1 MRDENFR
8 RRKRMT
14 NKKKVLHLIIIYIL
28 IIQTFLLCDMTLF
41 DSVLT
46 RDFKQNFLN
55 VDMSI
60 FEADRIVG
68 VSVKN
73 VGSGFS
79 IYEYNLPFGK
89 HLYLT
94 QRYNWSTDNQYIDIR
109 SDFYLFKGA
118 LLPIIMVFV
127 AVLLVTCYRLR
138 EKRRSAAK
146 QTSGEAKLVTKKQ
159 KIFSLI
165 ILYVA
170 VIEGFIVCDLFWM
183 NGVFCR
189 DFLQNFINYKTHK
202 EVVIKM
208 MGQVRDQFVATYHG
222 YIYDLPFGKQIL
234 YTTKNRIVSG
244 IYPDPYFLRGAWIPS
259 VMGVVAIVEFAC
271 YHLYEKRKKRLKSDP
286 SPMDAT
292 E

>member
-1 MRDENFR
+1 M
-8 RRKRMT
+8 
-14 NKKKVLHLIIIYIL
+14 
-28 IIQTFLLCDMTLF
+28 
-41 DSVLT
+41 
-46 RDFKQNFLN
+46 
-55 VDMSI
+55 
-60 FEADRIVG
+60 
-68 VSVKN
+68 
-73 VGSGFS
+73 
-79 IYEYNLPFGK
+79 
-89 HLYLT
+89 
-94 QRYNWSTDNQYIDIR
+94 
-109 SDFYLFKGA
+109 
-118 LLPIIMVFV
+118 
-127 AVLLVTCYRLR
+127 
-138 EKRRSAAK
+138 
-146 QTSGEAKLVTKKQ
+146 TKKQ

-271 YHLYEKRKKRLKSDP
+271 YHLYEKRKKQLKAETSL
-286 SPMDAT
+286 T
-292 E
+292 ESKE